1 MYIYLVCKIDVA
13 ARSNQQRRHAFMPVS
28 RRSVQS
34 SFSILFF
41 LILSYM
47 YMQQPAPPPPR
58 RSVAQRRRG
67 VQVLHLLMQTSGT
80 QFNCCFSLNFTC

>member
-34 SFSILFF
+34 RFSILFF
-41 LILSYM
+41 LNLIIHIHAATSSS
-47 YMQQPAPPPPR
+47 AAAAKRGGAPPR
-58 RSVAQRRRG
+58 RTGSP
-67 VQVLHLLMQTSGT
+67 
-80 QFNCCFSLNFTC
+80 FTCFTHANVWYSI